1 MFSCRSNG
9 NIGSAPAW
17 ARCHKSPLSTMLW
30 AGSLMGRMRR
40 TPCWGPRAQ
49 PATVQ
54 GLLNPDTCSWA
65 GILTPGPHLSLLLA
79 WFSARTATTMSSGRN
94 MKGEASGCRDLD
106 LRPCTL

>member
-40 TPCWGPRAQ
+40 TPCWGPWAQ
-49 PATVQ
+49 PATMQ
-54 GLLNPDTCSWA
+54 GLLNPDTWDPDPRSPPEPPLGLVFSQNCYHHEFGQEHEGGS
-65 GILTPGPHLSLLLA
+65 LRVQGP
-79 WFSARTATTMSSGRN
+79 
-94 MKGEASGCRDLD
+94 
-106 LRPCTL
+106 